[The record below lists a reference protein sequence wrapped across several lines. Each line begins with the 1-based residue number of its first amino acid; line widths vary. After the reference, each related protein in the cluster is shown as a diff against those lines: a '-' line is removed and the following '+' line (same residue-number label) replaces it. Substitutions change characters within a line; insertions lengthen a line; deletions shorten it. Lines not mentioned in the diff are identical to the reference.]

1 MTPRLAPTTVRTVRH
16 RPEHGS
22 GLLSTTIGVGVMI
35 AMLGFAANVTLGLWT
50 RTTVDAVAYDAAR
63 RVATAPAEVEGDPAA
78 QLATE
83 QIAIDHARETLGTFG
98 EQVELEFEPT
108 DPDRVVLHVRSPGV
122 GLLPRLLGG
131 GAIVGEIDRRIVVR
145 REGGR

>member
-1 MTPRLAPTTVRTVRH
+1 MAGSTERRRT
-16 RPEHGS
+16 EHGS

-63 RVATAPAEVEGDPAA
+63 RVATAPATVEGDPAA
-78 QLATE
+78 QLAAE
-83 QIAIDHARETLGTFG
+83 QLAIDHARATLGPFG
-98 EQVELEFEPT
+98 EQVDLEFEPSG
-108 DPDRVVLHVRSPGV
+108 PDQVVLHVRAPGV

-145 REGGR
+145 REVGR